1 MREFDLIVIGAGS
14 GNSLLDERFAGL
26 DVALIDDGAMFGG
39 TCLNY
44 GCIPT
49 KMFVLPADYLS
60 SPADAARV
68 GVHLEQPSAD
78 WVTVR
83 DRIFGR
89 TDAIST
95 GGERWRAESANVT
108 LFRERAHFVAP
119 KVLAVGGET
128 ITAPQIV
135 VAAGSRA
142 ILPEVPGLSEA
153 FDAGLAHT
161 SDTVMRIPAVPRRV
175 TILGTGYIG
184 AEFAHIF
191 SAFGAE
197 VTVIGRSSRMLRRE
211 DTAIGERYTALM
223 RDRVELVLDATVTQV
238 SQRHGRVVVHTVD
251 AAGIIAETASDL
263 LLVAVG
269 RRPNSD
275 TLAVG
280 ASGVN
285 VDPAG
290 FIVVDDQQR
299 TSVPG
304 IWALGDVCSPWMLKH
319 VANYEARIV
328 QHNLLDPEQPAR
340 RDGRPVPHAVFGHPQ
355 VASVGLTEQEAR
367 DSGLDVAVASQ
378 DFAGTAYGWALED
391 TTSFAKVV
399 ADRRSGTIVGAHLI
413 GPQASTLI
421 QPLIQA
427 MTFGLDAATMARGQY
442 WIHPALTEVVE
453 NALLGLDLDGAA

>member
-14 GNSLLDERFAGL
+14 GNSILDERFAGL

-49 KMFVLPADYLS
+49 KMFVLPADFLT
-60 SPADAARV
+60 SPAEAARV
-68 GVHLEQPSAD
+68 GVHIEQPTAD
-78 WVTVR
+78 WAQVR

-89 TDAIST
+89 TDAISLA
-95 GGERWRAESANVT
+95 GEKWRADAPNVT
-108 LFRERAHFVAP
+108 LYRHRARFVGP
-119 KVLAVGGET
+119 RTLAVAGEE
-128 ITAPQIV
+128 ITAPKIV

-142 ILPEVPGLSEA
+142 TLPQIPGLADA
-153 FDAGLAHT
+153 FAAGLAHT
-161 SDTVMRIPAVPRRV
+161 SDTVMRIPAAPRRV

-184 AEFAHIF
+184 SEFAHVF
-191 SAFGAE
+191 AAFGAR
-197 VTVIGRSSRMLRRE
+197 VTMIGRSARMLSRE
-211 DTAIGERYTALM
+211 DAAIGERYTEVM
-223 RDRVELVLDATVTQV
+223 RGQVELLLEHEATAVTSADGVVTVTA
-238 SQRHGRVVVHTVD
+238 RGRDGATTTV
-251 AAGIIAETASDL
+251 ESDL

-269 RRPNSD
+269 RRPGGD
-275 TLAVG
+275 ELDVA
-280 ASGVN
+280 ASGID

-290 FIVVDDQQR
+290 FVVVDDQQR

-328 QHNLLDPEQPAR
+328 QHNLLDPAEPAR
-340 RDGRPVPHAVFGHPQ
+340 RDARPVPHAVFGHPQ
-355 VASVGLTEQEAR
+355 VASVGLTEEQAR
-367 DSGLDVAVASQ
+367 AGGLDVTTASQ
-378 DFAGTAYGWALED
+378 DFGGTAYGWAMED
-391 TTSFAKVV
+391 ATSFAKVV
-399 ADRRSGTIVGAHLI
+399 ADRRTGRILGAHLL

-427 MTFGLDAATMARGQY
+427 MTFGLDAHTMARGQY

-453 NALLGLDLDGAA
+453 NALLGLDLAGEA